1 MHLNIR
7 FLKSVEMFVSSQ
19 VCIWLLPALS
29 YQLKHFLTPP
39 FILGGRKFRREPEIE
54 SDLFKVT
61 QLIMNKI

>member
-1 MHLNIR
+1 
-7 FLKSVEMFVSSQ
+7 MFVSSQ